1 MPNVAK
7 PASNGATGRKVAGPS
22 KTSSLTART
31 GQIKR
36 TNRTAPAKS
45 SLRAEIE
52 RRAYELW
59 EAEGR
64 PGGRDQSHW
73 YRAEQELAQARGR
86 AAKRTSA
93 NGVSA

>member
-7 PASNGATGRKVAGPS
+7 PATNGATKRKVASTS
-22 KTSSLTART
+22 KTTAKSAAQPKQTARAAPP
-31 GQIKR
+31 KANLR
-36 TNRTAPAKS
+36 T
-45 SLRAEIE
+45 EIE

-73 YRAEQELAQARGR
+73 YRAEQELARSHIS
-86 AAKRTSA
+86 AAKRISA
-93 NGVSA
+93 SAMAS

>member
-1 MPNVAK
+1 MPNVDK
-7 PASNGATGRKVAGPS
+7 PASNGTTRRKVASPR
-22 KTSSLTART
+22 KTSAKIAAQPGQTARAALP
-31 GQIKR
+31 K
-36 TNRTAPAKS
+36 A

-73 YRAEQELAQARGR
+73 YRAEQELAQSRI
-86 AAKRTSA
+86 SA
-93 NGVSA
+93 PRLIPPTAMAS